1 MKSLLTLRKYIL
13 RYKKYILLGFI
24 FILLSNVF
32 AVVIPPIVRE
42 SVDGV
47 KLLVDK
53 GELPSFAQDLP
64 IFFQTSSGLALFAG
78 LLVLGFAL
86 LKGLCMFFMRM
97 TIIIMSRHIEYE
109 QKNDIF
115 KHYQKLGQGFYGK
128 NYTGDL
134 MNRISDDVSKV
145 RMFTGPAIMYSLNL
159 SCMIIMV
166 VSLMFYTNAEIT
178 LYVLI
183 PLPIL
188 AITIYLVSDAMNKK
202 SDRIQRKLSNLTSYA
217 QETFAGVHVVKS
229 YAAEDDY
236 TRDFETI
243 NEEYKD
249 DNIALV
255 KINGVFMPAVMGLVG
270 LSILITVYMGGNA
283 VVDGAFSLG
292 NIVEF
297 IIYVTMLTWPVASLG
312 YVTSLVQRGAASQK
326 RIDEFMNV
334 QPDEDTGKEVIAKLS
349 KSIEFKNV
357 SFCYPET
364 DVWVLKN
371 VSFVIETN
379 EKFGII
385 GTTGSGKSTIAKLL
399 VGVYRPT
406 NGEILVDGLPIE
418 QYNRTN
424 LNKLF
429 GYVAQDIFLFSETLR
444 DNILFGSTDATDER
458 NLKRAIESASL
469 DREINGFP
477 KGLETILGER
487 GITLSGGQKQR
498 TAIARA
504 LVKDPEI
511 LLIDDGLSAVDTKT
525 EVAIKNSL
533 RDWNKSQ
540 TFINISHR
548 VSSVQDCKYI
558 VFLDHGTIIEQG
570 NHTEMIRLKG
580 VYADLFDKHMMI
592 EDKELRLYQKSGYH
606 FFTFFVTLT

>member
-1 MKSLLTLRKYIL
+1 MKALFTLRVYIL
-13 RYKKYILLGFI
+13 RYKRYIFLGSV

-32 AVVIPPIVRE
+32 AIVIPPIVRE

-47 KLLVDK
+47 KGYIDQ
-53 GELPSFAQDLP
+53 GELPSFAKDLP
-64 IFFQTSSGLALFAG
+64 AVFQTASGLALFAG

-97 TIIIMSRHIEYE
+97 TIIIMSRYIEYE

-145 RMFTGPAIMYSLNL
+145 RMFTGPAIMYALNL
-159 SCMIIMV
+159 SCMIILV

-188 AITIYLVSDAMNKK
+188 AVTIYLVSDAMNKK

-217 QETFAGVHVVKS
+217 QETFAGIHVVKS
-229 YAAEDDY
+229 YAAESAY
-236 TRDFETI
+236 IRDFEVI

-255 KINGVFMPAVMGLVG
+255 KINGVFMPAVLGLVG
-270 LSILITVYMGGNA
+270 LSILITIYTGGNA
-283 VVDGAFSLG
+283 VVEGEFSLG

-312 YVTSLVQRGAASQK
+312 YVTSLVQRGATSQN
-326 RIDEFMNV
+326 RINEFMSEE
-334 QPDEDTGKEVIAKLS
+334 PDLDTGKGSISKLS
-349 KSIEFKNV
+349 NSIEFKNV

-364 DVWVLKN
+364 DVWVLKDI
-371 VSFVIETN
+371 SFKIKAN

-406 NGEILVDGLPIE
+406 KGEIFVDGLPIE
-418 QYNRTN
+418 YYNRAN

-429 GYVAQDIFLFSETLR
+429 GYVAQDIFLFSETLKN
-444 DNILFGSTDATDER
+444 NILFGSADADDEK
-458 NLKRAIESASL
+458 NLKRAISCASL
-469 DREINGFP
+469 DGEISAFP
-477 KGLETILGER
+477 DGLETLLGER

-533 RDWNKSQ
+533 RDWNRSQ

-548 VSSVQDCKYI
+548 VSSVQDCKHI
-558 VFLDHGTIIEQG
+558 IFLHNGTITEQG
-570 NHTEMIRLKG
+570 THSQMLELKG
-580 VYADLFDKHMMI
+580 VYTDLFDKQMMI
-592 EDKELRLYQKSGYH
+592 EE
-606 FFTFFVTLT
+606 

>member
-580 VYADLFDKHMMI
+580 VYADLFDKQMMI
-592 EDKELRLYQKSGYH
+592 ED
-606 FFTFFVTLT
+606 

>member
-429 GYVAQDIFLFSETLR
+429 GYVAQDISLFSETLR

-580 VYADLFDKHMMI
+580 VYADLFDKQMMI
-592 EDKELRLYQKSGYH
+592 ED
-606 FFTFFVTLT
+606 

>member
-1 MKSLLTLRKYIL
+1 M
-13 RYKKYILLGFI
+13 
-24 FILLSNVF
+24 
-32 AVVIPPIVRE
+32 RE

-47 KLLVDK
+47 KLYVDQ
-53 GELPSFAQDLP
+53 GELPSFAKDLP
-64 IFFQTSSGLALFAG
+64 VYFQTASGIALFAG

-86 LKGLCMFFMRM
+86 LKGLCMFVMRM

-159 SCMIIMV
+159 SCMILLV
-166 VSLMFYTNAEIT
+166 VGLMFYTNTEIT
-178 LYVLI
+178 LYVLT

-202 SDRIQRKLSNLTSYA
+202 SDKIQRKLSNLTSYA

-229 YAAEDDY
+229 YAAEDDFI
-236 TRDFETI
+236 RDFETI

-249 DNIALV
+249 DNISLV

-270 LSILITVYMGGNA
+270 LSILITIYTGGNA
-283 VVDGAFSLG
+283 VVDGTFSLG

-371 VSFVIETN
+371 VSFTIETN

-385 GTTGSGKSTIAKLL
+385 
-399 VGVYRPT
+399 
-406 NGEILVDGLPIE
+406 NE
-418 QYNRTN
+418 
-424 LNKLF
+424 
-429 GYVAQDIFLFSETLR
+429 
-444 DNILFGSTDATDER
+444 
-458 NLKRAIESASL
+458 L
-469 DREINGFP
+469 D
-477 KGLETILGER
+477 T
-487 GITLSGGQKQR
+487 
-498 TAIARA
+498 
-504 LVKDPEI
+504 
-511 LLIDDGLSAVDTKT
+511 
-525 EVAIKNSL
+525 
-533 RDWNKSQ
+533 
-540 TFINISHR
+540 SH
-548 VSSVQDCKYI
+548 K
-558 VFLDHGTIIEQG
+558 
-570 NHTEMIRLKG
+570 
-580 VYADLFDKHMMI
+580 
-592 EDKELRLYQKSGYH
+592 
-606 FFTFFVTLT
+606 

>member
-1 MKSLLTLRKYIL
+1 
-13 RYKKYILLGFI
+13 
-24 FILLSNVF
+24 
-32 AVVIPPIVRE
+32 VRE

-580 VYADLFDKHMMI
+580 VYADLFDKQMMI
-592 EDKELRLYQKSGYH
+592 ED
-606 FFTFFVTLT
+606 

>member
-1 MKSLLTLRKYIL
+1 MKSLFSLRKYIL

-64 IFFQTSSGLALFAG
+64 AFFQTSSGLALFAG

-166 VSLMFYTNAEIT
+166 LSLMFYTNAEIT

-217 QETFAGVHVVKS
+217 QETFAGIHVVKS

-236 TRDFETI
+236 TLDFESI

-283 VVDGAFSLG
+283 VVDGAFSIG

-334 QPDEDTGKEVIAKLS
+334 EPDEDKGKELIAKLS
-349 KSIEFKNV
+349 KSIEFNNV

-371 VSFVIETN
+371 VSFVIEAN

-406 NGEILVDGLPIE
+406 KGAIIVDGLPIE
-418 QYNRTN
+418 QYNRSN

-429 GYVAQDIFLFSETLR
+429 GYVAQDVFLFSETLR
-444 DNILFGSTDATDER
+444 DNILFGSTDATDEK
-458 NLKRAIESASL
+458 NLKRAIASASL
-469 DREINGFP
+469 DIEINGFP

-498 TAIARA
+498 AAIARA

-533 RDWNKSQ
+533 HGWNKSQ

-558 VFLDHGTIIEQG
+558 LFLDHGTIIEQG
-570 NHTEMIRLKG
+570 NHTDMIRLKG
-580 VYADLFDKHMMI
+580 LYADLFDKQMMV
-592 EDKELRLYQKSGYH
+592 ED
-606 FFTFFVTLT
+606 